1 MIVRAI
7 AVPPRSLRAG
17 VGLALGRL
25 LLSRTQVLR
34 LRVGALRTL
43 LLGASVSTCA
53 ARPPLLPAARRCGG
67 IRRPG
72 RGDVAEAVSAAVARS
87 GTPAPAKGAFTAEK
101 RPLLPAGWLSV
112 AGVILRLGHSSCCA
126 RSCVRGPKCR
136 RIVRAP
142 VSAAALTDS

>member
-7 AVPPRSLRAG
+7 AVPPHSLRAG

-67 IRRPG
+67 IRPG

-112 AGVILRLGHSSCCA
+112 AGVILRLGHSS
-126 RSCVRGPKCR
+126 
-136 RIVRAP
+136 
-142 VSAAALTDS
+142 